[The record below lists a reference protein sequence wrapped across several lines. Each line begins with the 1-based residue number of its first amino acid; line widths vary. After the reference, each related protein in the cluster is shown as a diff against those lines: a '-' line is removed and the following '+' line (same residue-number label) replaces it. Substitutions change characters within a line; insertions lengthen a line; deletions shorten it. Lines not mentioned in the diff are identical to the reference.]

1 MVTVD
6 SCYTT
11 NKIKVEKLVVSTLI
25 DFNLPFNTA
34 NHLGSSPE
42 PTCLTMNLK
51 LHNQILLKNISKL
64 TNLNCLVIR
73 QNRV

>member
-6 SCYTT
+6 SCRTT
-11 NKIKVEKLVVSTLI
+11 NKIKVKKLVVSTLI

-42 PTCLTMNLK
+42 PTCLIVNLK
-51 LHNQILLKNISKL
+51 LRNQILFKNISEL
-64 TNLNCLVIR
+64 TNRNRLVIR
-73 QNRV
+73 QNSV